1 VARVFLSYRREDAG
15 GYAIGI
21 QDRLRRALGVEILFM
36 DVDSIPLGQNFVKIL
51 NDEVAKCEVLLAVIG
66 QNWLDV
72 RDENGNRRLDN
83 PNDFVRIEIAAALGR
98 DIPVIPI
105 LLNGVKIPS
114 VDKLPKELGGLSVRN
129 TIDVR
134 HSSFP
139 SDIDRLI
146 LGVQALL
153 NIPQLSKQLKK
164 QKKRTKST
172 ESGITSSTQPEFDAI
187 GVDMPIAEANR
198 ASRLWDREGLDHR
211 RSPKRTE
218 QLGTQPQPMRDV
230 IVVVPGILGSVLV
243 KDGREVWGASADSAV
258 GNLVTF
264 GRALKELKLAPGTE
278 HGDPKDGVSSPRLMP
293 RLGIIPTFW
302 KVDGYGRFTEWL
314 SQRFTLTSVAGDQP
328 GNFIEFPYDWRLSNQ
343 LNAQRLA
350 DAVVPHLERWRHQ
363 TQNKDAKLIFLCH
376 STGGLIA
383 RWFLENLGGRDVT
396 RKLVTIGTPYQGSVN
411 ALGALVN
418 GTSLGL
424 GQLGIAI
431 DELVRSFPSAYQ
443 LLPTYSCLDVGDGQ
457 LRELAGIDLPNV
469 EALNI
474 NEGLAFHKRV
484 ASAIE
489 TNPRYQT
496 FAIKGVDQPTAQSAV
511 LRGGKVEPRCSHK
524 GTDYAGDG
532 TVPRPSSHPPEWP
545 NDLGSIFLSQMHPM
559 LQSTDSVLTQLFG
572 VLTDQLGKFMGG
584 ARIGVTIPDVVQ
596 VGAHISIE
604 AISKDGDPSLPLHV
618 VCDGEDGKTSATPRL
633 MRPTGDGRYHATIGG
648 LPEGAWR
655 ITVQS
660 ATLARRVEP
669 VSDWTLVWKDVAQ

>member
-1 VARVFLSYRREDAG
+1 VAKVFLSYRREDSG

-21 QDRLRRALGVEILFM
+21 QDRLKRALGVDILFM
-36 DVDSIPLGQNFVKIL
+36 DVYSIPLGKNFVKTL

-66 QNWLDV
+66 QNWLDA
-72 RDENGNRRLDN
+72 RDEDGNRRLDN
-83 PNDFVRIEIAAALGR
+83 PNDFVRIEIAAALDR

-105 LLNGVKIPS
+105 LLNGVRIPS
-114 VDKLPKELGGLSVRN
+114 VDKLPKELGELSVRN
-129 TIDVR
+129 AVDVR

-139 SDIDRLI
+139 SDVDRLI

-153 NIPQLSKQLKK
+153 NIPQLKNQEDRAKGADPG
-164 QKKRTKST
+164 T
-172 ESGITSSTQPEFDAI
+172 TSNVHPEFDAI
-187 GVDMPIAEANR
+187 SVDTPTAEANR
-198 ASRLWDREGLDHR
+198 PSRQWDREGLDHE
-211 RSPKRTE
+211 RSPKRTKH
-218 QLGTQPQPMRDV
+218 LGTQPQPMRDV
-230 IVVVPGILGSVLV
+230 IVVVPGILGSVLI
-243 KDGREVWGASADSAV
+243 KDGREVWGASAGSAV
-258 GNLVTF
+258 GNLVTL
-264 GRALKELKLAPGTE
+264 GRSLKELKLAPGIG

-314 SQRFTLTSVAGDQP
+314 SQRFTLTSVSDDQP
-328 GNFIEFPYDWRLSNQ
+328 GNLIEFPYDWRLSNQ

-350 DAVVPHLERWRHQ
+350 DVVVPHLERWRHQ

-376 STGGLIA
+376 SMGGLIA
-383 RWFLENLGGRDVT
+383 RSFLENLGGRDVA

-411 ALGALVN
+411 ALSALVN

-424 GQLGIAI
+424 GQVGMAI

-469 EALNI
+469 DALNI
-474 NEGLAFHKRV
+474 SEGLAFHKRV
-484 ASAIE
+484 ASAVE

-511 LRGGKVEPRCSHK
+511 LRSGKVEPVFSHK
-524 GTDYAGDG
+524 GTNYAGDG

-545 NDLGSIFLSQMHPM
+545 NDLPSIFLSQMHPM
-559 LQSTDSVLTQLFG
+559 LQSADSVLTQLFG

-584 ARIGVTIPDVVQ
+584 AQIGVTMPDVVQ
-596 VGAHISIE
+596 VGAPIPIE
-604 AISKDGDPSLPLHV
+604 AISKDGDSSLPLHV
-618 VCDGEDGKTSATPRL
+618 VCDGEGGKTSQSARL
-633 MRPTGDGRYHATIGG
+633 MRPTGHGRYQATIGG

-655 ITVQS
+655 VTVQS
-660 ATLARRVEP
+660 ATPARRVEA
-669 VSDWTLVWKDVAQ
+669 VSDWMLVWNPDAAR